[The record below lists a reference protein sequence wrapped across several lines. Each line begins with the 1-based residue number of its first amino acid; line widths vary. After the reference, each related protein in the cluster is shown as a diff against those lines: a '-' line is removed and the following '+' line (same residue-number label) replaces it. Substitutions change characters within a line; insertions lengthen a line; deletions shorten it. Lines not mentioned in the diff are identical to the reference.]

1 MPRVYNLYEDPQ
13 ERNNVLFPHTW
24 VPKVALKQL
33 QEHVV
38 SLKQNPPTPTGQKD
52 PYLPKK

>member
-13 ERNNVLFPHTW
+13 ERNNVLFPRTW